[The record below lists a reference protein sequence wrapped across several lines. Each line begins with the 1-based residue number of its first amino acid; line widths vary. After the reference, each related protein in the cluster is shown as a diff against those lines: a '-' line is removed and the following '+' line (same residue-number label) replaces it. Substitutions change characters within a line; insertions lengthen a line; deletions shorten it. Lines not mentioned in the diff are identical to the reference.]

1 MSSMHMNRSPFTGKV
16 QEALLKHLTE
26 TGSAVSSV
34 VTIYKQCIHDIWFD
48 MKLSKESMM
57 STSGE
62 SSSVEIRSSRR
73 SKAVVH
79 VEDTQ
84 NIAVDAADVL
94 NIIEDDWS
102 TAPHVV
108 S

>member
-1 MSSMHMNRSPFTGKV
+1 MS
-16 QEALLKHLTE
+16 
-26 TGSAVSSV
+26 
-34 VTIYKQCIHDIWFD
+34 
-48 MKLSKESMM
+48 LSKESMM
-57 STSGE
+57 SA
-62 SSSVEIRSSRR
+62 SSENSRVEIRSSRR

-84 NIAVDAADVL
+84 NVAVEAADVL
-94 NIIEDDWS
+94 NTIEDDLS